1 MKIKGEV
8 GAVKTDTLET
18 NKIRNSFLKRLANV
32 TNLCE
37 MNKENSESTHKDT
50 VRKEGNII
58 TDPAEI

>member
-37 MNKENSESTHKDT
+37 MNKENRETAHTRTLLEKKAT
-50 VRKEGNII
+50 
-58 TDPAEI
+58 